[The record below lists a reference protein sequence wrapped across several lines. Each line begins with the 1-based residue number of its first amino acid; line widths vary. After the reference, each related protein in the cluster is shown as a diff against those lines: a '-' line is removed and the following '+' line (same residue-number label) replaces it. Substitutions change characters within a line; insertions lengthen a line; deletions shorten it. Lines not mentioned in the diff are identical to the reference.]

1 MCPLSLPN
9 NMGWKLSQPTD
20 ETGQFTLKLKGNLAA
35 DAVIP
40 TLNGTLIGK
49 KDDQTPIDD
58 RMQDGEIMN
67 NLSF

>member
-1 MCPLSLPN
+1 
-9 NMGWKLSQPTD
+9 MGWKLSQPTD

-49 KDDQTPIDD
+49 KMTK
-58 RMQDGEIMN
+58 R
-67 NLSF
+67 LSMTGCKTAK